1 MGDVLVVLAIF
12 AFYLM
17 ALFQKMGDVLAF
29 LAIFFFYKYDI
40 ICPGRGGRQ
49 KMRDVLAVL
58 AISAFYLMAFLQK
71 MRDVLAVSSLLQKMP
86 DVSAISSLFSGLDG
100 AISPDALNGA
110 SIHWWDFSGQWGL
123 GNGPCRG
130 ILQTPLAW
138 DFSSPQCHERSHH

>member
-12 AFYLM
+12 AFHLM

-71 MRDVLAVSSLLQKMP
+71 MKDVLAVSSLLQKMP
-86 DVSAISSLFSGLDG
+86 DVSAFRHFFPAWMGL
-100 AISPDALNGA
+100 SRRMP
-110 SIHWWDFSGQWGL
+110 
-123 GNGPCRG
+123 
-130 ILQTPLAW
+130 
-138 DFSSPQCHERSHH
+138 